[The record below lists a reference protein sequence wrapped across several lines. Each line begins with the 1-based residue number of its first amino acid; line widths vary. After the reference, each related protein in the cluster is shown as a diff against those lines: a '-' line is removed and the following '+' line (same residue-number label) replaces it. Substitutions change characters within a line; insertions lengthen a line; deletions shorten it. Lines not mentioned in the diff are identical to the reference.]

1 MKNQDENRRRNKIE
15 NTNSQVLIAR
25 RLVTDLHGALS
36 GHDRLIALYH
46 LTQGVSGKC
55 GDASVMAFYLLEE
68 RLLPALVLHLHAVV
82 QRSQSKSDETAQI
95 LHLMDILL
103 KLCPRHLQE
112 QVSLDLN
119 THFFDFASAEL
130 LPQHRDCQLPHLL
143 LMLSVLHSCSA
154 TASGSQQIL
163 QSRITLMR
171 IISIMKN
178 EEISDDCLLEA
189 LNIVKNISYFGENH
203 RLYLVSLHEFLSSLS
218 SLTSRSVSESIL
230 ERVSAVLRNLAV
242 DPECRKLLTQSAGV
256 LRSLIKMMG
265 TCFNHVIIKNC
276 LKALICL
283 AMETESV
290 VTLLYH
296 GNGQLMDVIKRL
308 VRVNHNH
315 TSIRKR
321 AMRLLRLL
329 AKQKSVHLVAYDN
342 DLLDL
347 LSNVVKEDQHD
358 EIRQEAIEAFTNC
371 IAVVTSSAPNYK
383 SVLNQLV
390 EWINQRS
397 ISPEMFACVIKD
409 QASFPENSFVL
420 AEQTKIIDILSQI
433 AVNVDSPPSA
443 RYDACHSLWLLAK
456 EKENQ
461 VKLMTSHFIVG
472 SLVRNAADFLDGLEE
487 MDNSTSCRE
496 RAIETIV
503 YLAQCRSNRKTMVSH
518 DKLLQVLI
526 QFASTTHDYRMKDQV
541 KEVILWLVQEA

>member
-1 MKNQDENRRRNKIE
+1 MKNQDIHRRQDRIE
-15 NTNSQVLIAR
+15 NNNSQVLIAR
-25 RLVTDLHGALS
+25 RLVTDLHAALS
-36 GHDRLIALYH
+36 RHDRLIALYH
-46 LTQGVSGKC
+46 LQQSISGKC
-55 GDASVMAFYLLEE
+55 GDPSVMGFYLLEE
-68 RLLPALVLHLHAVV
+68 RLLPALVLRLHAVV
-82 QRSQSKSDETAQI
+82 QCSPAKGDETAQI
-95 LHLMDILL
+95 LHLMDVLL

-130 LPQHRDCQLPHLL
+130 LPQHRDCPLPHLL

-163 QSRITLMR
+163 ESRVTLMR
-171 IISIMKN
+171 IISILRYDD
-178 EEISDDCLLEA
+178 ISDACLLEA
-189 LNIVKNISYFGENH
+189 LNIFKNISYFGENH
-203 RLYLVSLHEFLSSLS
+203 RQYLASLHEFLSSLG
-218 SLTSRSVSESIL
+218 SLSGRTVCESIL
-230 ERVSAVLRNLAV
+230 ERVSAILRNLAV
-242 DPECRKLLTQSAGV
+242 APECRKILTQSAGV
-256 LRSLIKMMG
+256 LRSLIKMG
-265 TCFNHVIIKNC
+265 TCFNHAVIKNS

-283 AMETESV
+283 AMEEKSC
-290 VTLLYH
+290 VTLLNH
-296 GNGQLMDVIKRL
+296 GNGQLVDVIKRL
-308 VRVNHNH
+308 VRISHNH

-321 AMRLLRLL
+321 AIRLLRLL
-329 AKQKSVHLVAYDN
+329 SKQKSIHLVAYDN

-358 EIRQEAIEAFTNC
+358 EIRQEAIEAFTHC

-383 SVLNQLV
+383 SLLNQLV
-390 EWINQRS
+390 EWINQRR
-397 ISPEMFACVIKD
+397 ISLEMFACVIKE
-409 QASFPENSFVL
+409 QASFTENSSVL

-433 AVNVDSPPSA
+433 AANVDSPPMA

-461 VKLMTSHFIVG
+461 VKLMASHFIVG
-472 SLVRNAADFLDGLEE
+472 SLVRNAADFLDDLEE
-487 MDNSTSCRE
+487 MDTSKSCRE

-503 YLAQCRSNRKTMVSH
+503 YLAQCRSNRRTMVSH